1 MPGKWLVTDV
11 PAIGLGTRN
20 VIRSSLNVRF
30 QWRHLMCFWR
40 DPAMMK
46 FDRNR
51 CLILG
56 IVLLLLGV
64 QYRVIAAVT
73 LTPDATRVLAK
84 YTAPKQSDQIETAR
98 MFAPQQT
105 DSVAKKEI
113 RPPRWAGLSMIA
125 VGSVLILNSF
135 VMRRPG

>member
-1 MPGKWLVTDV
+1 
-11 PAIGLGTRN
+11 
-20 VIRSSLNVRF
+20 
-30 QWRHLMCFWR
+30 
-40 DPAMMK
+40 MMK

-56 IVLLLLGV
+56 IVLLLLGI
-64 QYRVIAAVT
+64 QYRVVAAVT

-98 MFAPQQT
+98 LFAPQQT
-105 DSVAKKEI
+105 DAVAKKEI